1 MAFSPLVLH
10 IDMDSFFV
18 SVEQRRDAR
27 LKNRPLLIGG
37 HSARSVVASCSYEAR
52 ALGIRSGMPLS
63 TARRLCPEA
72 LILRGDMDLYTR
84 TSQEITELLQQ
95 RLPCLEKASI
105 DEFYAD
111 LSGMERFFGGVQY
124 AQELRQ
130 SMIQEL
136 GLPVSFGM
144 SINKTVSKI
153 ATGQAKPSGSKT
165 VPQGQEIPF
174 LSPLPV
180 RSIPMA
186 GPVITSKLENMGI
199 VQIERLQ
206 QIPLH
211 WMGQAFGKQGIELG
225 QKARGIDPMPVT
237 PYREQKSMSAEITFD
252 QDLADPSEL
261 RRHLVGM
268 AERWG
273 KTSGTKRRAAK
284 MVKIRYSDFQT
295 HTATKNRL
303 YLCRPSTHSNC
314 RRAAQALV
322 CSAQPST
329 AYRTPASSGWVSA
342 PPLLSLFDNPAPQ
355 QKLYQAMDESAQ
367 PLWKSCHTSSQF
379 ARPKNAKKRPTL
391 KKTGLKPR
399 FLDFLLGPSQAK
411 PLPIRTKP
419 EPPNTS
425 KPPIAPHAPK
435 ANNPRQRPKRYLT
448 HRKIRSAKPN
458 ADCFPPQEPHL
469 TVRPKNRP
477 SRCSIRF
484 PNLARPSESKANSPI
499 EWQSAP
505 SLRCRTPKTPKPHS
519 LNSSYHQCASS
530 QLLPIPTCTS
540 KGTDSGYAAGMCVLA
555 NSTTRSSSET
565 WASNTNS
572 SCTCNTNRL
581 LSCSCCMAC

>member
-165 VPQGQEIPF
+165 VPHGQEIPF

-268 AERWG
+268 AERLG
-273 KTSGTKRRAAK
+273 QELRERNRMCSEIS
-284 MVKIRYSDFQT
+284 VKIRYSDFQT
-295 HTATKNRL
+295 HTKQRKTAFT
-303 YLCRPSTHSNC
+303 C
-314 RRAAQALV
+314 ADQALI
-322 CSAQPST
+322 QT
-329 AYRTPASSGWVSA
+329 AGELLKLLFVRRSRVRLIGLRLSGWVSA

-355 QKLYQAMDESAQ
+355 QKLYQAMDELRNRFGKAAI
-367 PLWKSCHTSSQF
+367 LRASSLDLKTQ
-379 ARPKNAKKRPTL
+379 KNA
-391 KKTGLKPR
+391 
-399 FLDFLLGPSQAK
+399 Q
-411 PLPIRTKP
+411 
-419 EPPNTS
+419 
-425 KPPIAPHAPK
+425 H
-435 ANNPRQRPKRYLT
+435 
-448 HRKIRSAKPN
+448 
-458 ADCFPPQEPHL
+458 
-469 TVRPKNRP
+469 
-477 SRCSIRF
+477 
-484 PNLARPSESKANSPI
+484 
-499 EWQSAP
+499 
-505 SLRCRTPKTPKPHS
+505 
-519 LNSSYHQCASS
+519 
-530 QLLPIPTCTS
+530 
-540 KGTDSGYAAGMCVLA
+540 
-555 NSTTRSSSET
+555 
-565 WASNTNS
+565 
-572 SCTCNTNRL
+572 
-581 LSCSCCMAC
+581 